1 MINIGEQDQSPQN
14 ETENTEKRKPG
25 PLDEKEKIRARY
37 AGTDGVTLIPARL
50 QPGLL
55 EDMQASARSRDLVVL
70 CGYLGLASHAA
81 GISIT

>member
-1 MINIGEQDQSPQN
+1 MKNTGEQDQSPQN
-14 ETENTEKRKPG
+14 ETESTEKRNPS

-55 EDMQASARSRDLVVL
+55 EDMQEKRVAVSL
-70 CGYLGLASHAA
+70 
-81 GISIT
+81 